1 MSTLTYILGWPL
13 LAAVVL
19 AFVPRNYRFVMRLI
33 ALGATGISAL
43 LAIKMFVMFPNAIP
57 NADGYRFVQQ
67 IPWVESL
74 GISYFVG
81 VDGINVGLVLMGAI
95 VAFAAACCSWEI
107 KTREKEFYILLL
119 VMSGGILAAFASLD
133 LFFFYFFHE
142 LALVPTFI
150 MIGVWGR
157 GERKTF
163 ATFQITLYLSVGAL
177 IALAGLILL
186 YVQSGAN
193 TFSIPALTQHIAQNP
208 LPIAG
213 QKLIFPLLLF
223 GFGILVS
230 LWPFHSWAPLG
241 YGSAPSATAM
251 LHAGVLKKFG
261 LYGLIRV
268 ALPMM
273 PEAAQSWMQ
282 ILAWLC
288 LGNIIWC
295 GFTAMRQ
302 RDLNMLVGNSSVAHM
317 GFIFLGIASLNLI
330 GVTGAV
336 LVMIAH
342 GFLAALTFG
351 LTGYLYNQTG
361 TLETKELGGLLRKLP
376 FIGAAMIMAMMA
388 GCGLP
393 GFANFA
399 GEVSVFFGAW
409 SNPSLH
415 VVMVFAVWGA
425 LVIGAVYM
433 LRAVRAVLHG
443 PVEDKWSGVED
454 ATNHWRKVPFA
465 LLLVALLT
473 FGFVPR
479 LLSDKISPDA
489 DKIVKL
495 ATAGSPA
502 TSTVQPVAALTPA
515 AQEAAQP
522 APAAEPQSTVQQT
535 NETSTP
541 ATGQ

>member
-1 MSTLTYILGWPL
+1 MSILTLILGLPL

-19 AFVPRNYRFVMRLI
+19 AFVPRDYRFVMRLV
-33 ALGATGISAL
+33 ALGATAASAL
-43 LAIKMFVMFPNAIP
+43 LAVLLFVRFPGAEI

-81 VDGINVGLVLMGAI
+81 VDGINLGLVLMGAI
-95 VAFAAACCSWEI
+95 VAFAAASCSWNI
-107 KTREKEFYILLL
+107 NSREKEFYILLL
-119 VMSGGILAAFASLD
+119 VMTGGILGAFASLD

-142 LALVPTFI
+142 LALIPTFI
-150 MIGVWGR
+150 MIGVWGH
-157 GERKTF
+157 GERKNF
-163 ATFQITLYLSVGAL
+163 ATFQITLYLSIGAL

-208 LPIAG
+208 LSLGA
-213 QKLIFPLLLF
+213 QNLIFPLLLF

-241 YGSAPSATAM
+241 YGSAPAATAM

-268 ALPMM
+268 ALPLM
-273 PEAAQSWMQ
+273 PDAAQSWMQ
-282 ILAWLC
+282 ILGWLC
-288 LGNIIWC
+288 LGNILWC

-302 RDLNMLVGNSSVAHM
+302 RDLNMLIGNSSVAHM

-330 GVTGAV
+330 GLTGAV

-351 LTGYLYNQTG
+351 LTGYLREQTS
-361 TLETKELGGLLRKLP
+361 TLEMSELGGLLRKLP
-376 FIGAAMIMAMMA
+376 FVGTALIMAAMA

-409 SNPSLH
+409 SQPTLR

-443 PVEDKWSGVED
+443 PVADKWNGVTD
-454 ATNHWRKVPFA
+454 AANLWRKLPFA
-465 LLLVALLT
+465 LLLAALLV
-473 FGFVPR
+473 FGFVPS
-479 LLSDKISPDA
+479 LLTNKITPDA
-489 DKIVKL
+489 EKIVKMANVKA
-495 ATAGSPA
+495 ATADAAKLGDAEQVAGAAGQQSPTA
-502 TSTVQPVAALTPA
+502 NSQ
-515 AQEAAQP
+515 
-522 APAAEPQSTVQQT
+522 
-535 NETSTP
+535 
-541 ATGQ
+541 